1 MTLFI
6 YGTLLYPP
14 LFALVSGAPL
24 RRAAPAFLPG
34 FAVETSP
41 DGPWPALVKRKG
53 DTARGMVLRGLS
65 PGQMRRLDAYERPFG
80 YERAAITLQD
90 EDGDDLEATAWLPSA
105 GQSASGR
112 DWSLSA
118 WVRED
123 AAEAMLAAA
132 EVDWGAEDF
141 DDADILRQWPMI
153 RGRAAAQL
161 RASAEERPAQVR
173 RSPGQGDWNHA
184 SRGPMAGAFFRLD
197 TMTMAHR
204 RFDGGWNRDLLREV
218 FVGCDVA
225 LVLPYD
231 PVRDRVL
238 LVEQFRAGPA
248 RRGDRNPWVLEPVAG
263 IVDAGETPEAAA
275 LREAREE
282 AGLALAPGDLRPM
295 FAAYPSPGNATDHF
309 NAWAALT
316 DLPDGFPAS
325 GGVAAEGE
333 DLRLHVLP
341 FTRAMELLDSGE
353 VTAVPLVAMLLW
365 LARERPDLRRGH
377 G

>member
-6 YGTLLYPP
+6 YGTLLHAP
-14 LFALVSGAPL
+14 LFALVSGAPPK
-24 RRAAPAFLPG
+24 RAAPAFLPG
-34 FAVETSP
+34 FAVEASP
-41 DGPWPALVKRKG
+41 GGPWPALVKREG
-53 DTARGMVLRGLS
+53 GEARGMVLRGLS
-65 PGQMRRLDAYERPFG
+65 PEQMRRLDAYERPFG
-80 YERAAITLQD
+80 YARTTITLQD
-90 EDGDDLEATAWLPSA
+90 EDGAEIEATAWLPSA
-105 GQSASGR
+105 GQRTSGR

-132 EVDWGAEDF
+132 EVDWGAADF
-141 DDADILRQWPMI
+141 DDADLLRQWPII

-161 RASAEERPAQVR
+161 RAAAEEQPAQER
-173 RSPGQGDWNHA
+173 RSPEPEDWSLA

-197 TMTMAHR
+197 TMTMSHR
-204 RFDGGWNRDLLREV
+204 RFVGGWNGDLLREV
-218 FVGCDVA
+218 FVGCDAA

-248 RRGDRNPWVLEPVAG
+248 RRGDGNPWVLEPVAG

-282 AGLALAPGDLRPM
+282 AGLELVSSDLRPM
-295 FAAYPSPGNATDHF
+295 FAAYASPGNATDHF
-309 NAWAALT
+309 YAWAAIT
-316 DLPDGFPAS
+316 DLPDGLSTS
-325 GGVAAEGE
+325 GGLVEEGE
-333 DLRLHVLP
+333 DIRLHVLP
-341 FTRAMELLDSGE
+341 FARALELLESGE

-365 LARERPDLRRGH
+365 LARERPNLRREAG
-377 G
+377 